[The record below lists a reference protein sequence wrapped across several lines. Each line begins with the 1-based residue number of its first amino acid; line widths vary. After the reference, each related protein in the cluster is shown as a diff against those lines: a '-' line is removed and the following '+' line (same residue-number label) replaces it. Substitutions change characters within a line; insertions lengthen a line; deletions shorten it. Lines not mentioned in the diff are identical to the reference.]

1 METTLDCKNGI
12 QDHDYHRVRVRK
24 STGSNILGNK
34 VTAYIEDWKCINC
47 GDETIKLFKGSRE
60 QAEKINDTISEEI
73 REEQERSKVNV
84 TAS

>member
-1 METTLDCKNGI
+1 MLDCKNGI

-47 GDETIKLFKGSRE
+47 GDETIKLFKGSQE
-60 QAEKINDTISEEI
+60 QAEKINDTIQKELEK
-73 REEQERSKVNV
+73 SKKG
-84 TAS
+84 AR